1 MRLSDLQNKDII
13 NVIDGKKIGIIIDIT
28 INEDGT
34 LSSLIVEKTKS
45 LLSRFSSSSE
55 LEIKWKQ
62 ITKIGSDVIL
72 VSITDF
78 ELTLA
83 FLLGVLS
90 SFIVGIVV
98 IKFLLDYL
106 KKGSFKVFAIYRVIL
121 GIIVIA
127 LTFIK

>member
-72 VSITDF
+72 VSIIDF
-78 ELTLA
+78 N
-83 FLLGVLS
+83 
-90 SFIVGIVV
+90 
-98 IKFLLDYL
+98 
-106 KKGSFKVFAIYRVIL
+106 
-121 GIIVIA
+121 
-127 LTFIK
+127 

>member
-55 LEIKWKQ
+55 LEI
-62 ITKIGSDVIL
+62 
-72 VSITDF
+72 
-78 ELTLA
+78 LA
-83 FLLGVLS
+83 VMLF
-90 SFIVGIVV
+90 
-98 IKFLLDYL
+98 
-106 KKGSFKVFAIYRVIL
+106 
-121 GIIVIA
+121 
-127 LTFIK
+127 

>member
-34 LSSLIVEKTKS
+34 LSSLIVETTKS

-78 ELTLA
+78 N
-83 FLLGVLS
+83 
-90 SFIVGIVV
+90 
-98 IKFLLDYL
+98 
-106 KKGSFKVFAIYRVIL
+106 
-121 GIIVIA
+121 
-127 LTFIK
+127 

>member
-13 NVIDGKKIGIIIDIT
+13 NVVDGKKIGIIIDIT

-78 ELTLA
+78 N
-83 FLLGVLS
+83 
-90 SFIVGIVV
+90 
-98 IKFLLDYL
+98 
-106 KKGSFKVFAIYRVIL
+106 
-121 GIIVIA
+121 
-127 LTFIK
+127 

>member
-45 LLSRFSSSSE
+45 LLSRFASSSE

-78 ELTLA
+78 N
-83 FLLGVLS
+83 
-90 SFIVGIVV
+90 
-98 IKFLLDYL
+98 
-106 KKGSFKVFAIYRVIL
+106 
-121 GIIVIA
+121 
-127 LTFIK
+127 

>member
-13 NVIDGKKIGIIIDIT
+13 NIMDGKKIGIIIDIT

-78 ELTLA
+78 N
-83 FLLGVLS
+83 
-90 SFIVGIVV
+90 
-98 IKFLLDYL
+98 
-106 KKGSFKVFAIYRVIL
+106 
-121 GIIVIA
+121 
-127 LTFIK
+127 

>member
-78 ELTLA
+78 N
-83 FLLGVLS
+83 
-90 SFIVGIVV
+90 
-98 IKFLLDYL
+98 
-106 KKGSFKVFAIYRVIL
+106 
-121 GIIVIA
+121 
-127 LTFIK
+127 

>member
-45 LLSRFSSSSE
+45 LLSRLSSSSE

-78 ELTLA
+78 N
-83 FLLGVLS
+83 
-90 SFIVGIVV
+90 
-98 IKFLLDYL
+98 
-106 KKGSFKVFAIYRVIL
+106 
-121 GIIVIA
+121 
-127 LTFIK
+127 

>member
-34 LSSLIVEKTKS
+34 LSSLIVEKNKS

-78 ELTLA
+78 N
-83 FLLGVLS
+83 
-90 SFIVGIVV
+90 
-98 IKFLLDYL
+98 
-106 KKGSFKVFAIYRVIL
+106 
-121 GIIVIA
+121 
-127 LTFIK
+127 